1 MDSLSLEQ
9 LKRVTWNKNYAEV
22 ILSKLERSL
31 SEMRYFINIPLAK
44 RNENYAEFYSY
55 VEIIKIV
62 GNKPSKI
69 LDAACG
75 RGEVAQM
82 LALKGHKV
90 SACDI
95 LDYSTLDKSLVD
107 FKLADLNKPLPYDDN
122 YFDAVINNVSL
133 QLLSYPSKFIAEITR
148 VLKNNGNFIL
158 GIPNFHSL
166 QGRYAFLMS
175 GELTFY
181 NVRDPNTKVFTNISI
196 IYLPVLL
203 EMLHTYGFEI
213 VDIRANALS
222 HSRRLRIF
230 DALFGNLICDIEEK
244 RNNVVRYS
252 HTLIITAKLRK

>member
-90 SACDI
+90 SVM
-95 LDYSTLDKSLVD
+95 LPFSQGV
-107 FKLADLNKPLPYDDN
+107 FKLEISSLPID
-122 YFDAVINNVSL
+122 FS
-133 QLLSYPSKFIAEITR
+133 
-148 VLKNNGNFIL
+148 
-158 GIPNFHSL
+158 
-166 QGRYAFLMS
+166 
-175 GELTFY
+175 
-181 NVRDPNTKVFTNISI
+181 
-196 IYLPVLL
+196 
-203 EMLHTYGFEI
+203 
-213 VDIRANALS
+213 
-222 HSRRLRIF
+222 
-230 DALFGNLICDIEEK
+230 
-244 RNNVVRYS
+244 
-252 HTLIITAKLRK
+252 